1 VFEAFPDWCK
11 FPRKS
16 RRVGQGDAGERRV
29 AAHDFCSVKA
39 RAPQYLAKLADNKK
53 VQTAGSMSYVPSY
66 QSDLFLSYAHGDD
79 RDWVAVFE
87 ENLRETL
94 GRELGQK
101 VRVWQDAKQIRVAED
116 WKQDIEDG
124 IKGSAAFLTIVSP
137 SYRTSV
143 WCGKERA
150 FFLNQFCTPEQ
161 MALEEM
167 PCLDKMKIGKVFRFF
182 KIIRS
187 PWPQGAHEKFLPRLH
202 HATFYR
208 GQDEYTEYAAGTEDF
223 RREIRRTALALADLL
238 RRMRSQLEKIFVACP
253 ASDMVDTCAR
263 LRTDLHDHDY
273 NVRPVGISELDFT
286 LKDLL
291 LDEINGAVA
300 AIFLLGPTYDPFVQF
315 QLSEAA
321 RRGIRPLI
329 WIQPEALSKAGGKQ
343 RTFLESVSM
352 LENLPASTRIVPSP
366 NEREMIH
373 AVRSLLRSP
382 VQEVGT
388 RTPSSGV
395 YLICDPAES
404 VDRGLGEKWRA
415 EIEDREELSVQLPS
429 RTGSAERHEELLRQC
444 DGVLLLQKSA
454 PTKWL
459 LENAMDVRLAERL
472 YQRSPIRSKCFL
484 INDTTPFTDYGVRL
498 ISDPQQVDL
507 TRLEPFLAPL
517 RRAGIANAGN

>member
-1 VFEAFPDWCK
+1 MA
-11 FPRKS
+11 
-16 RRVGQGDAGERRV
+16 
-29 AAHDFCSVKA
+29 
-39 RAPQYLAKLADNKK
+39 
-53 VQTAGSMSYVPSY
+53 YVPGY
-66 QSDLFLSYAHGDD
+66 QRDLFLSYAHGDD
-79 RDWVAVFE
+79 REWVAVFE

-101 VRVWQDAKQIRVAED
+101 VSVWQDVKQIRVAED
-116 WKQDIEDG
+116 WKQDIEEG
-124 IKGSAAFLTIVSP
+124 IQGSAAFLTIVSP

-167 PCLDKMKIGKVFRFF
+167 PCLDRMKIGKVFRFF
-182 KIIRS
+182 KIIRA

-202 HATFYR
+202 HAAFYR
-208 GQDEYTEYAAGTEDF
+208 GEDEYTEYAAGTEDF

-238 RRMRSQLEKIFVACP
+238 RRMRSQLEKMFVACP
-253 ASDMVDTCAR
+253 ASDMLDTSVR
-263 LRTDLHDHDY
+263 LRADLHDHDY

-291 LDEINGAVA
+291 PAEIEGAVA

-329 WIQPEALSKAGGKQ
+329 WIRPDARAKADEKQ
-343 RTFLESVSM
+343 RKLLDSVSM
-352 LENLPASTRIVPSP
+352 LENLPASTRLVPSA
-366 NEREMIH
+366 NEREMIDS
-373 AVRSLLRSP
+373 VRSLLRAP
-382 VQEVGT
+382 AQEAGGAA
-388 RTPSSGV
+388 PSGGV

-404 VDRGLGEKWRA
+404 GDRELGERWRG
-415 EIEDREELSVQLPS
+415 EIEDREELSVYLPS
-429 RTGSAERHEELLRQC
+429 KKGSAERHQELLRQC

-459 LENAMDVRLAERL
+459 WENAMDVRLAERL

-484 INDTTPFTDYGVRL
+484 VNDTTPFTDYGVRL
-498 ISDPQQVDL
+498 LSDPQQIDL
-507 TRLEPFLAPL
+507 ARLEPFLGPL
-517 RRAGIANAGN
+517 RRAGTANAGD